1 MLRPFGFPA
10 MKHLEVAQK
19 SPIGGEDR
27 VRLPTNLYLRY
38 LSLVPAAIVVAA
50 LYFGRPVLLPLAV
63 GILFAF
69 ALAPLVGRLRR
80 IGAGR
85 ILAVLI
91 AAMVALGITAA
102 IGMYITTATLDVAGE
117 LPRYQTN
124 LIEKIRS
131 VRGTA
136 MNGGAVERASAL
148 LRTLRE
154 QLLAKSEPR
163 PRVQSSTPN
172 QDKEPVQVQIQ
183 QPETEPFDVAASF
196 VLSLAGFLL
205 AAGIVVIFV
214 VFILLYKED
223 IRDRFIRL
231 AGSQDI
237 QKTTLLLDEGAERLG
252 EYLLTQTAINAVFGL
267 IIGVGLWLI
276 GVPHPT
282 LWGLAVVI
290 LRFIPFAGVPLAAIV
305 PVLLALS
312 VDPGWSMAI
321 ATVLLFTVGELI
333 FGQAIEPWLFGRRM
347 GLSPLAIVVAA
358 TFWTWL
364 WGPIGLLLSTPLTMC
379 LVVLGRHVEHLRF
392 LDVLLGDK
400 PPLSAEESLYI
411 RLLGDDADQAAAEA
425 ESFIKENSLARYYD
439 EVALKALAIG
449 NSDARR
455 GALDDDRALK
465 VKESTEALIQ
475 NLSDVQTEDAARA
488 KERPTLRG
496 GATVLCIGGRGALD
510 EAAALLLVSLLEKAD
525 VNARLATTAEAS
537 DAAPRQHDDLA
548 AICVCYLD
556 PANSA
561 RAPYLLKRIKRRIPD
576 AMPIAAVFGSETAP
590 NLGDDYRVA
599 TTLDA
604 AVQAIVSA
612 LAARHEP
619 AEADTVERERRTELE
634 PAAASSTWW

>member
-1 MLRPFGFPA
+1 VKQF
-10 MKHLEVAQK
+10 EIAQK
-19 SPIGGEDR
+19 SPVGRDDPGR
-27 VRLPTNLYLRY
+27 YPTNLYLRY

-63 GILFAF
+63 GVLFAF
-69 ALAPLVGRLRR
+69 ALAPLVSQLRR
-80 IGAGR
+80 FGAGR
-85 ILAVLI
+85 ILSVLI
-91 AAMVALGITAA
+91 AAVLAIGITGA
-102 IGMYITTATLDVAGE
+102 IGMYITTTTLQVAGE

-131 VRGTA
+131 IRGTA

-154 QLLAKSEPR
+154 QLVAEGETR
-163 PRVQSSTPN
+163 PRVENPAPDQG
-172 QDKEPVQVQIQ
+172 KAPVPVQIQ
-183 QPETEPFDVAASF
+183 QPETGPLDVAASF

-252 EYLLTQTAINAVFGL
+252 HYLLTQTAINAAFGL

-290 LRFIPFAGVPLAAIV
+290 LRFIPFVGVPLAAIV

-312 VDPGWSMAI
+312 VDPGWTMAI
-321 ATVLLFTVGELI
+321 ATVLLFAVGEVI

-379 LVVLGRHVEHLRF
+379 LVVLGRHVEHLQF

-439 EVALKALAIG
+439 EVALKALEIG

-465 VKESTEALIQ
+465 VKESTAALIQ
-475 NLSDVQTEDAARA
+475 NLSDVKTEDAARA
-488 KERPTLRG
+488 MARPPASAGT
-496 GATVLCIGGRGALD
+496 TVLCVGGRGALD

-525 VNARLATTAEAS
+525 VNARLATAAEAS
-537 DAAPRQHDDLA
+537 DVGPGEHDDITA
-548 AICVCYLD
+548 VCVCYLD

-576 AMPIAAVFGSETAP
+576 AMPVAAVFGSETAP
-590 NLGDDYRVA
+590 NLGDDYRVV

-612 LAARHEP
+612 LAARQEP
-619 AEADTVERERRTELE
+619 AQTDTIERETAPLE
-634 PAAASSTWW
+634 PAAAGFGRAASSTWW

>member
-1 MLRPFGFPA
+1 MRPLGP
-10 MKHLEVAQK
+10 
-19 SPIGGEDR
+19 EDR
-27 VRLPTNLYLRY
+27 ARYPASLYLRY

-63 GILFAF
+63 GVLFAF
-69 ALAPLVGRLRR
+69 ALAPLVGRLRH

-85 ILAVLI
+85 VLSVLI
-91 AAMVALGITAA
+91 AAVLA
-102 IGMYITTATLDVAGE
+102 IGVTGAIGVYITTTTVEVAGE

-131 VRGTA
+131 VRGTT
-136 MNGGAVERASAL
+136 MNGGAVERASNL

-154 QLLAKSEPR
+154 QLVAKGQAPPRTQSPASE
-163 PRVQSSTPN
+163 
-172 QDKEPVQVQIQ
+172 EPVQVQIQ
-183 QPETEPFDVAASF
+183 EAAAEPLELAAAF
-196 VLSLAGFLL
+196 VYPLLRFLL
-205 AAGIVVIFV
+205 GTGIVVIFV
-214 VFILLYKED
+214 LFILLYKED

-231 AGSQDI
+231 AGSSDI

-252 EYLLTQTAINAVFGL
+252 QYLLTQTAINAAFGL
-267 IIGVGLWLI
+267 LIGSGLWLI
-276 GVPHPT
+276 GVPYPM
-282 LWGLAVVI
+282 LWGLVVII
-290 LRFIPFAGVPLAAIV
+290 LRFIPFVGVPLAAVV

-321 ATVLLFTVGELI
+321 ATVLLFAVSEVI

-425 ESFIKENSLARYYD
+425 ESFIKENTLCRYYD

-449 NSDARR
+449 DADARR
-455 GALDDDRALK
+455 GALEQERALK
-465 VKESTEALIQ
+465 VKESTRALIQ

-488 KERPTLRG
+488 QAGPETTREAK
-496 GATVLCIGGRGALD
+496 VLCIGGRGLLD
-510 EAAALLLVSLLEKAD
+510 EAAALLLISLLQKAD
-525 VNARLATTAEAS
+525 VEARLAKPREAS
-537 DAAPRQHDDLA
+537 EAEPHDSE
-548 AICVCYLD
+548 AIKAVCVCYLD
-556 PANSA
+556 PANSV
-561 RAPYLLKRIKRRIPD
+561 RAPYLLKRIKRRIPE
-576 AMPIAAVFGSETAP
+576 AVPIAAVFGSETAP
-590 NLGDDYRVA
+590 HLGDDYRVV
-599 TTLDA
+599 TTLDG
-604 AVQAIVSA
+604 AVHAIVSA
-612 LAARHEP
+612 LAAGDDSVTDRAIERAEDAREP
-619 AEADTVERERRTELE
+619 VQRQTE
-634 PAAASSTWW
+634 PV

>member
-1 MLRPFGFPA
+1 MR
-10 MKHLEVAQK
+10 HLKIAQK
-19 SPIGGEDR
+19 SPIGGEDP
-27 VRLPTNLYLRY
+27 VSHPGGVYLRY

-63 GILFAF
+63 GVLFAF

-85 ILAVLI
+85 IPSVLVATILALAI
-91 AAMVALGITAA
+91 SGA
-102 IGMYITTATLDVAGE
+102 IGIYITTATVEVAGE
-117 LPRYQTN
+117 LPRYQIN

-136 MNGGAVERASAL
+136 MGGGAVERASDL
-148 LRTLRE
+148 LKTLRE
-154 QLLAKSEPR
+154 QLVSKGEPR
-163 PRVQSSTPN
+163 PRAQSSVPN

-183 QPETEPFDVAASF
+183 QPETEPFELAASF
-196 VLSLAGFLL
+196 AMALAGFLL
-205 AAGIVVIFV
+205 GAGIVVIFV

-231 AGSQDI
+231 AGAQDI

-252 EYLLTQTAINAVFGL
+252 HYLLTQTAINAVFGL
-267 IIGVGLWLI
+267 IIGTGLWLI

-290 LRFIPFAGVPLAAIV
+290 LRFIPFVGVPLAAIV
-305 PVLLALS
+305 PVFLALS

-321 ATVLLFTVGELI
+321 MTVLLFTVGELI
-333 FGQAIEPWLFGRRM
+333 FGQAIEPWLFGKRM

-379 LVVLGRHVEHLRF
+379 LVVLGRHVEHLQF

-425 ESFIKENSLARYYD
+425 ESFIKENSLSRYYD
-439 EVALKALAIG
+439 EVALKALEIG
-449 NSDARR
+449 HVDAKR
-455 GALDDDRALK
+455 GVLDDERALK

-475 NLSDVQTEDAARA
+475 NLADVQTEDAEQAEAR
-488 KERPTLRG
+488 PVMRG
-496 GATVLCIGGRGALD
+496 GTTVFCIGGRGALD
-510 EAAALLLVSLLEKAD
+510 EAAALLLVSLLEKID
-525 VNARLATTAEAS
+525 VNARLVTLAEAS
-537 DAAPRQHDDLA
+537 DGAPDNDDITAL
-548 AICVCYLD
+548 CVCYLD
-556 PANSA
+556 PTNAA
-561 RAPYLLKRIKRRIPD
+561 RAPYVLKRIKRRIPD
-576 AMPIAAVFGSETAP
+576 AMPIAAVFGAETAP
-590 NLGDDYRVA
+590 NLGDDYRVV
-599 TTLDA
+599 TTLDG
-604 AVQAIVSA
+604 AVQAIVTA
-612 LAARHEP
+612 LASRAPSEKRDLVD
-619 AEADTVERERRTELE
+619 ADSRE
-634 PAAASSTWW
+634 PAAAGLEPVAT

>member
-1 MLRPFGFPA
+1 
-10 MKHLEVAQK
+10 V
-19 SPIGGEDR
+19 
-27 VRLPTNLYLRY
+27 
-38 LSLVPAAIVVAA
+38 
-50 LYFGRPVLLPLAV
+50 
-63 GILFAF
+63 
-69 ALAPLVGRLRR
+69 
-80 IGAGR
+80 
-85 ILAVLI
+85 
-91 AAMVALGITAA
+91 
-102 IGMYITTATLDVAGE
+102 
-117 LPRYQTN
+117 
-124 LIEKIRS
+124 
-131 VRGTA
+131 
-136 MNGGAVERASAL
+136 
-148 LRTLRE
+148 
-154 QLLAKSEPR
+154 
-163 PRVQSSTPN
+163 
-172 QDKEPVQVQIQ
+172 
-183 QPETEPFDVAASF
+183 
-196 VLSLAGFLL
+196 
-205 AAGIVVIFV
+205 
-214 VFILLYKED
+214 
-223 IRDRFIRL
+223 
-231 AGSQDI
+231 
-237 QKTTLLLDEGAERLG
+237 
-252 EYLLTQTAINAVFGL
+252 
-267 IIGVGLWLI
+267 
-276 GVPHPT
+276 
-282 LWGLAVVI
+282 
-290 LRFIPFAGVPLAAIV
+290 
-305 PVLLALS
+305 
-312 VDPGWSMAI
+312 
-321 ATVLLFTVGELI
+321 I

-379 LVVLGRHVEHLRF
+379 LVVLGRHVEHLQF

-475 NLSDVQTEDAARA
+475 NLSDVQTDDAGRA
-488 KERPTLRG
+488 KAHPPVRA

-537 DAAPRQHDDLA
+537 DASPREHDDLTA
-548 AICVCYLD
+548 VCVCYLD

-590 NLGDDYRVA
+590 NLGDEYRVV

-604 AVQAIVSA
+604 AVQAIVST

-619 AEADTVERERRTELE
+619 AEVDAIERERRIERE

>member
-19 SPIGGEDR
+19 SPIGGEDNA
-27 VRLPTNLYLRY
+27 RLPANLYLRY

-69 ALAPLVGRLRR
+69 ALAPLVSRLRR

-91 AAMVALGITAA
+91 AAMLALGITGA
-102 IGMYITTATLDVAGE
+102 IGMYITTATLEVAGE

-131 VRGTA
+131 VRGTTD
-136 MNGGAVERASAL
+136 GGAVERASAL

-154 QLLAKSEPR
+154 QLVAKSEPR
-163 PRVQSSTPN
+163 PRVQSSTPD
-172 QDKEPVQVQIQ
+172 QGKEPVQVQIQ
-183 QPETEPFDVAASF
+183 EPETEPLDVAAAF

-205 AAGIVVIFV
+205 GTGIVVIFV

-231 AGSQDI
+231 AGAQDI

-252 EYLLTQTAINAVFGL
+252 HYLLTQTAINAVFGL

-290 LRFIPFAGVPLAAIV
+290 LRFIPFVGVPLAAIV

-321 ATVLLFTVGELI
+321 ATVLLFAVFELI

-379 LVVLGRHVEHLRF
+379 LVVLGRHVEHLQF

-475 NLSDVQTEDAARA
+475 NLSDVQTEDAVRAKAHPPARA
-488 KERPTLRG
+488 

-537 DAAPRQHDDLA
+537 DSGPREHERHHGRMRMLSRPGEFRA
-548 AICVCYLD
+548 GAL
-556 PANSA
+556 SA
-561 RAPYLLKRIKRRIPD
+561 QTDQTPHPGRDAHCCRVRVRDRAESGR
-576 AMPIAAVFGSETAP
+576 
-590 NLGDDYRVA
+590 
-599 TTLDA
+599 
-604 AVQAIVSA
+604 
-612 LAARHEP
+612 
-619 AEADTVERERRTELE
+619 
-634 PAAASSTWW
+634 

>member
-1 MLRPFGFPA
+1 VKQFEIAEKRP
-10 MKHLEVAQK
+10 V
-19 SPIGGEDR
+19 GGEEPGR
-27 VRLPTNLYLRY
+27 YPTNLYLRY

-69 ALAPLVGRLRR
+69 ALAPLVSRLRR
-80 IGAGR
+80 FGAGR

-91 AAMVALGITAA
+91 AAMLALGITGA

-131 VRGTA
+131 IRGTA
-136 MNGGAVERASAL
+136 DGGAVERASAL

-154 QLLAKSEPR
+154 QLVAKGEPR
-163 PRVQSSTPN
+163 ARVQSSTPT

-183 QPETEPFDVAASF
+183 QPETEPLDVAASF

-231 AGSQDI
+231 AGAQDI

-252 EYLLTQTAINAVFGL
+252 HYLLTQTAINAVFGL
-267 IIGVGLWLI
+267 IIGSGLWLI
-276 GVPHPT
+276 GVPHPM

-290 LRFIPFAGVPLAAIV
+290 LRFIPFVGVPLAAIL

-312 VDPGWSMAI
+312 VDPGWTMAI
-321 ATVLLFTVGELI
+321 ATVLLFAVGEVI

-347 GLSPLAIVVAA
+347 GLSPLAIIVAA

-379 LVVLGRHVEHLRF
+379 LVVLGRHVEHLQF

-400 PPLSAEESLYI
+400 PPLSAEESRYI

-439 EVALKALAIG
+439 EVALKALEIG

-465 VKESTEALIQ
+465 VKESTAALIQ

-488 KERPTLRG
+488 KERPPASAGT
-496 GATVLCIGGRGALD
+496 TVLCVGGRGALD

-525 VNARLATTAEAS
+525 VNARVATATEAS
-537 DAAPRQHDDLA
+537 DAGPGEQDDITA
-548 AICVCYLD
+548 VCVCYLD

-590 NLGDDYRVA
+590 NLGDDYRVV
-599 TTLDA
+599 TTLDGA
-604 AVQAIVSA
+604 LQAIVSA
-612 LAARHEP
+612 LAAQQEP
-619 AEADTVERERRTELE
+619 AQTDTIERESAPLE
-634 PAAASSTWW
+634 PAVAGFGSAASSTWW

>member
-1 MLRPFGFPA
+1 MV
-10 MKHLEVAQK
+10 KHLDVAQK

-27 VRLPTNLYLRY
+27 GRFPANLYLRY

-50 LYFGRPVLLPLAV
+50 LYLGRPVLLPLAV
-63 GILFAF
+63 GVLFAF
-69 ALAPLVGRLRR
+69 ALAPLVSRLRR

-91 AAMVALGITAA
+91 AAVLVIGITGA
-102 IGMYITTATLDVAGE
+102 IGTYITTATLEVAGE

-131 VRGTA
+131 IRGTA

-154 QLLAKSEPR
+154 QLVEKSETTS
-163 PRVQSSTPN
+163 RVQSATPN

-183 QPETEPFDVAASF
+183 QPDAEPLDLAASF

-205 AAGIVVIFV
+205 ATGIVVIFV

-252 EYLLTQTAINAVFGL
+252 HYLLTQTAINAVFGL
-267 IIGVGLWLI
+267 IIGTGLWLI

-290 LRFIPFAGVPLAAIV
+290 LRFIPFVGVPLAAIV

-321 ATVLLFTVGELI
+321 ATVLLFAVFEII

-379 LVVLGRHVEHLRF
+379 LVVLGRHVEHLQF

-425 ESFIKENSLARYYD
+425 ETFINENSLARYYD
-439 EVALKALAIG
+439 EVVLRALAIG

-455 GALDDDRALK
+455 GALDDERALK
-465 VKESTEALIQ
+465 IKESTEALIQ
-475 NLSDVQTEDAARA
+475 NLSEVQTEDAARA
-488 KERPTLRG
+488 KESAAARDR
-496 GATVLCIGGRGALD
+496 ATVLCVGGRGSLD
-510 EAAALLLVSLLEKAD
+510 EAAALLLVSLLDKAD
-525 VNARLATTAEAS
+525 MSARLATAAEAS
-537 DAAPRQHDDLA
+537 DSGPSEHDEIRA
-548 AICVCYLD
+548 VCVCYLD
-556 PANSA
+556 PTNSA

-576 AMPIAAVFGSETAP
+576 AMPIAAVFGSEAAP
-590 NLGDDYRVA
+590 NLGDEYRVV

-612 LAARHEP
+612 LAAEHEP
-619 AEADTVERERRTELE
+619 ARGDTDGPERTALE
-634 PAAASSTWW
+634 PAAAGFEGAASSSWR

>member
-1 MLRPFGFPA
+1 MR
-10 MKHLEVAQK
+10 HVEVAVK
-19 SPIGGEDR
+19 SPIVGEDR
-27 VRLPTNLYLRY
+27 GRYPANLYLRY

-63 GILFAF
+63 GVLFAF
-69 ALAPLVGRLRR
+69 ALAPLVGQLRR

-85 ILAVLI
+85 IVSVLI
-91 AAMVALGITAA
+91 ATVLA
-102 IGMYITTATLDVAGE
+102 IGISGAIGTYITTTTLEVAGE

-131 VRGTA
+131 IRGTA
-136 MNGGAVERASAL
+136 DGGAVERASAL
-148 LRTLRE
+148 LRTLRD
-154 QLLAKSEPR
+154 QLVAGRTEPR
-163 PRVQSSTPN
+163 AATPAPN
-172 QDKEPVQVQIQ
+172 QGKEPVPVQIQ
-183 QPETEPFDVAASF
+183 QPETAPFELAASF
-196 VLSLAGFLL
+196 VMSLAGFLL

-231 AGSQDI
+231 AGSHDI
-237 QKTTLLLDEGAERLG
+237 QKATLLLDEGAERLG
-252 EYLLTQTAINAVFGL
+252 HYLLTQTAINAAFGFL
-267 IIGVGLWLI
+267 IGSGLWLI

-290 LRFIPFAGVPLAAIV
+290 LRFIPFVGVPLAGVV

-312 VDPGWSMAI
+312 VDPGWTMAI
-321 ATVLLFTVGELI
+321 ETVLLFTVSEVI

-379 LVVLGRHVEHLRF
+379 LVVLGRHVEHLQF

-425 ESFIKENSLARYYD
+425 EAFIKENSLAHYYD

-449 NSDARR
+449 NTDAQR
-455 GALDDDRALK
+455 GALDEERALK
-465 VKESTEALIQ
+465 VKESIEALIQ
-475 NLSDVQTEDAARA
+475 NLCDVQTEDVRRAGERSAA
-488 KERPTLRG
+488 KT
-496 GATVLCIGGRGALD
+496 GATVLCVGGRGVLD
-510 EAAALLLVSLLEKAD
+510 EAAACLLVSLLEKAE
-525 VNARLATTAEAS
+525 VNARLVTPAEAS
-537 DAAPRQHDDLA
+537 DADPREHGDITAVCL
-548 AICVCYLD
+548 CYLD
-556 PANSA
+556 PTNST
-561 RAPYLLKRIKRRIPD
+561 RAPYLLKRIRRHIPD
-576 AMPIAAVFGSETAP
+576 AVPIAAVFGSETTP
-590 NLGDDYRVA
+590 NLGDDYRVV

-604 AVQAIVSA
+604 AVQTIVSS
-612 LAARHEP
+612 LAARDEP
-619 AEADTVERERRTELE
+619 AKTDRTDREAVALE
-634 PAAASSTWW
+634 PAVTGFGGAASSSRWS

>member
-1 MLRPFGFPA
+1 MRPF
-10 MKHLEVAQK
+10 EIAQK
-19 SPIGGEDR
+19 SPFGREDHGR
-27 VRLPTNLYLRY
+27 YPANLYLRY
-38 LSLVPAAIVVAA
+38 LSLVPAAIMVAA

-80 IGAGR
+80 LGTGR

-91 AAMVALGITAA
+91 ATVLAIGITGA
-102 IGMYITTATLDVAGE
+102 IGMYITTTTIEVAGE

-131 VRGTA
+131 IRGTA

-148 LRTLRE
+148 VRTLRE
-154 QLLAKSEPR
+154 QLVAKGEPR
-163 PRVQSSTPN
+163 PRVESAAPN

-183 QPETEPFDVAASF
+183 QPEAEPLDLAASF
-196 VLSLAGFLL
+196 VMSLAEFLL
-205 AAGIVVIFV
+205 GAGIVVIFV
-214 VFILLYKED
+214 IFILLYKED

-231 AGSQDI
+231 AGAQDI
-237 QKTTLLLDEGAERLG
+237 QKSTLLLDEGAERLG
-252 EYLLTQTAINAVFGL
+252 RYLLTQTAINAVFGL
-267 IIGVGLWLI
+267 IIGMGLWLI
-276 GVPHPT
+276 GVPHPA

-290 LRFIPFAGVPLAAIV
+290 LRFIPFVGVPLAAVV

-321 ATVLLFTVGELI
+321 ATVLLFTVFEII

-379 LVVLGRHVEHLRF
+379 LVVLGRHVEHLQF

-439 EVALKALAIG
+439 EVVLKALEIG

-475 NLSDVQTEDAARA
+475 NLSEAQTEEPARS
-488 KERPTLRG
+488 KENPPA
-496 GATVLCIGGRGALD
+496 GAGKTVLCIGGRGALD
-510 EAAALLLVSLLEKAD
+510 EAAALLLVSLLQKAD
-525 VNARLATTAEAS
+525 INARLAIAAEAS
-537 DAAPRQHDDLA
+537 DADPREDDDITA
-548 AICVCYLD
+548 VCVCYLD
-556 PANSA
+556 PTNSA

-590 NLGDDYRVA
+590 NLGDDYRVV

-612 LAARHEP
+612 LAARPDP
-619 AEADTVERERRTELE
+619 AQADADTVERDRTAFE
-634 PAAASSTWW
+634 PAAAGFGSAASSTWW

>member
-1 MLRPFGFPA
+1 V
-10 MKHLEVAQK
+10 KHFEIAQK
-19 SPIGGEDR
+19 SPMGGEDR
-27 VRLPTNLYLRY
+27 ARHPANLYLRY

-69 ALAPLVGRLRR
+69 ALAPLVSRLRR
-80 IGAGR
+80 LGTGR
-85 ILAVLI
+85 ILSVLI
-91 AAMVALGITAA
+91 ATVLAIGITGA
-102 IGMYITTATLDVAGE
+102 IGIYITSTTIEVAGE

-131 VRGTA
+131 IRGTA
-136 MNGGAVERASAL
+136 MNGGAVERASTL

-154 QLLAKSEPR
+154 QLVGKDEPR
-163 PRVQSSTPN
+163 LRVQARAPN
-172 QDKEPVQVQIQ
+172 QGKEPVPVQIQ
-183 QPETEPFDVAASF
+183 EPETEPFELAASF
-196 VLSLAGFLL
+196 VLSLAGVLL

-214 VFILLYKED
+214 IFILLYKED

-231 AGSQDI
+231 AGSEDI

-252 EYLLTQTAINAVFGL
+252 HYLLTQTAINAVFGL

-290 LRFIPFAGVPLAAIV
+290 LRFIPFVGVPLAAIV

-321 ATVLLFTVGELI
+321 ATVLLFTVFEII

-364 WGPIGLLLSTPLTMC
+364 WGPLGLLLSTPLTMC
-379 LVVLGRHVEHLRF
+379 LVVLGRHVEHLQF

-439 EVALKALAIG
+439 EVVLKALEIG

-475 NLSDVQTEDAARA
+475 NLSDVQTGETARA
-488 KERPTLRG
+488 KESPPV
-496 GATVLCIGGRGALD
+496 GAGVTVLCVGGRGALD
-510 EAAALLLVSLLEKAD
+510 EAAALLLVSLLEKAN
-525 VNARLATTAEAS
+525 VSARLATAAEAS
-537 DAAPRQHDDLA
+537 DAGPRENDDIVA
-548 AICVCYLD
+548 VCVCYLD

-561 RAPYLLKRIKRRIPD
+561 RAPYLLKRIKRCVPD
-576 AMPIAAVFGSETAP
+576 AMPIAAVFGSDTAP
-590 NLGDDYRVA
+590 NLGDDYRVV

-604 AVQAIVSA
+604 ALQAVVST
-612 LAARHEP
+612 LAARRESGQ
-619 AEADTVERERRTELE
+619 TSTIERERTTLE
-634 PAAASSTWW
+634 PAAAGIGGTANSTWW

>member
-1 MLRPFGFPA
+1 MRHQG
-10 MKHLEVAQK
+10 VADK
-19 SPIGGEDR
+19 GPIGSEDR
-27 VRLPTNLYLRY
+27 GRYPANLYLRY
-38 LSLVPAAIVVAA
+38 LSLVPAAIMVAA

-80 IGAGR
+80 LGTGR
-85 ILAVLI
+85 ILAALI
-91 AAMVALGITAA
+91 ATVLALGITSA
-102 IGMYITTATLDVAGE
+102 IGMYITTTTIEVAGE

-154 QLLAKSEPR
+154 QLVAKGEPP
-163 PRVQSSTPN
+163 PRVESTAPD

-183 QPETEPFDVAASF
+183 QPEAEPLDLAASF
-196 VLSLAGFLL
+196 VMSLADFLL
-205 AAGIVVIFV
+205 GAGIVVIFV
-214 VFILLYKED
+214 IFILLYKED

-231 AGSQDI
+231 AGAQDI

-252 EYLLTQTAINAVFGL
+252 RYLLTQTAINAVFGL
-267 IIGVGLWLI
+267 IIGMGLWFI

-290 LRFIPFAGVPLAAIV
+290 LRFIPFVGVPLAAVV

-321 ATVLLFTVGELI
+321 ATVLLFTVFEII

-379 LVVLGRHVEHLRF
+379 LVVLGRHVEHLQF

-425 ESFIKENSLARYYD
+425 ESFIKESSLARYYD
-439 EVALKALAIG
+439 EVVLKALEIG

-475 NLSDVQTEDAARA
+475 NLSDVQTEDAAPA
-488 KERPTLRG
+488 KQRPAARP

-510 EAAALLLVSLLEKAD
+510 EAAAQLLVSLLEKAD
-525 VNARLATTAEAS
+525 VNARLAIAGEAS
-537 DAAPRQHDDLA
+537 DADPREHDDITA
-548 AICVCYLD
+548 VCVCYLD
-556 PANSA
+556 PTNSA

-590 NLGDDYRVA
+590 NLGDDYRVV

-612 LAARHEP
+612 LAARKNP
-619 AEADTVERERRTELE
+619 AKADAIERERTAFE
-634 PAAASSTWW
+634 PAAAGFGGAASSTWW